1 MNIERVFKNTILLN
15 VACVVVVATGFFST
29 EEVDV
34 IYDNL
39 SEGILLSSDIG
50 LVIVGIPIVM
60 MLVSWILL
68 YRFISYG
75 KPLYLWTLGMVLVLI
90 LLTGPIVLSP
100 IDSLFDAVEGFT
112 TGAIIV
118 FLFFTPIKEK
128 FVKNAE

>member
-1 MNIERVFKNTILLN
+1 MNTERVFKNTILLN
-15 VACVVVVATGFFST
+15 AACVVVVATGFFST

-50 LVIVGIPIVM
+50 LVVIGILLVM
-60 MLVSWILL
+60 LLTSWVLL

-75 KPLYLWTLGMVLVLI
+75 KPLYLWTLVGLLPVL
-90 LLTGPIVLSP
+90 LLGGPTIFSP

-118 FLFFTPIKEK
+118 FLFFTPIKER
-128 FVKNAE
+128 FIKNI

>member
-15 VACVVVVATGFFST
+15 AACVVVVATGFFST

-39 SEGILLSSDIG
+39 SEGTLLSSDIG
-50 LVIVGIPIVM
+50 LVVIGILLVM
-60 MLVSWILL
+60 LLASWVLL

-118 FLFFTPIKEK
+118 FLFFTSINLEATI
-128 FVKNAE
+128 VS